1 MADRNA
7 NGPEENNIRDLVEN
21 CIHNDDITPLIR
33 LVFEAQS
40 IPSNPKDIQ
49 GNRQIHRQMYPLDT
63 WNHDHQ
69 ELMSCS

>member
-1 MADRNA
+1 MAERNA

-40 IPSNPKDIQ
+40 IPSNPKEIQ
-49 GNRQIHRQMYPLDT
+49 GKL
-63 WNHDHQ
+63 
-69 ELMSCS
+69 